1 MNQHKKLSE
10 HRAISGEIITA
21 IRKVVC
27 MYSTNLH
34 EPVFEGNEWHY
45 LKDCLDSGFV
55 SSAGQYV
62 EKFEQ
67 KIAEFTG
74 SKYAIA
80 LVNGTSALHLA
91 MIVGGVKSGD
101 EVIMPSLTFVATA
114 NAVSY
119 TGAIPHFVDVNQ
131 LDLGIDAVKLRQ
143 YLNEITVI
151 KNGNCLN
158 RKTGRI
164 IRALLPMHV
173 FGHPCNILELL
184 AIADEFH
191 LTVIEDAAESLGSF
205 YNEKHTGTFGKIGII
220 SFNGNKTITTGGG
233 GVILTDDREIAYQ
246 AKYLSTTAKQPH
258 AFSYMHTDIGFNYRM
273 PNLNAALG
281 CAQMEQMPSL
291 LKWKRELFEAYANA
305 FANVEGLSIIE
316 EPKYCESNYWL
327 QTLLLDEDHVGQR
340 DLLLS
345 EFNNAGYGSR
355 PVWKLISHLKPYLT
369 CPRMELPIAESLS
382 KRLLNIP
389 SSITFSEAR

>member
-21 IRKVVC
+21 IRKVVG

-281 CAQMEQMPSL
+281 CAQLEKLPYFLNSKRRLFNLYFDAFFKVENVL
-291 LKWKRELFEAYANA
+291 LFQ
-305 FANVEGLSIIE
+305 
-316 EPKYCESNYWL
+316 EPIHCRSNYWL
-327 QTLLLDEDHVGQR
+327 QTLLLDEELVPYHEDIIISCIKSGINV
-340 DLLLS
+340 
-345 EFNNAGYGSR
+345 R
-355 PVWKLISHLKPYLT
+355 PVWTPLHL
-369 CPRMELPIAESLS
+369 LPIFADSPAASLPVTINLA
-382 KRLLNIP
+382 KRLINIP
-389 SSITFSEAR
+389 SSAGIS

>member
-21 IRKVVC
+21 IRKVVG

-281 CAQMEQMPSL
+281 CAQLEKLPYFLNSKRRLFNLYFDAFFKVENVL
-291 LKWKRELFEAYANA
+291 LFQ
-305 FANVEGLSIIE
+305 
-316 EPKYCESNYWL
+316 EPIHCRSNYWL
-327 QTLLLDEDHVGQR
+327 QTLLLDEELVPYHEDIIISCINSGINV
-340 DLLLS
+340 
-345 EFNNAGYGSR
+345 R
-355 PVWKLISHLKPYLT
+355 PVWTPLHL
-369 CPRMELPIAESLS
+369 LPIFADSPAASLPVTINLA
-382 KRLLNIP
+382 KRLINIP
-389 SSITFSEAR
+389 SSAGIS

>member
-21 IRKVVC
+21 IRKVVG

-55 SSAGQYV
+55 SSVGQYV

-67 KIAEFTG
+67 KIADFTG

-281 CAQMEQMPSL
+281 CAQLEKLPYFLNSKRRLFNLYFDAFFKVENVL
-291 LKWKRELFEAYANA
+291 LFQ
-305 FANVEGLSIIE
+305 
-316 EPKYCESNYWL
+316 EPIHCRSNYWL
-327 QTLLLDEDHVGQR
+327 QTLLLDEELVPYHEDIIISCIKSGINV
-340 DLLLS
+340 
-345 EFNNAGYGSR
+345 R
-355 PVWKLISHLKPYLT
+355 PVWTPLHL
-369 CPRMELPIAESLS
+369 LPIFADSPAASLPVTINLA
-382 KRLLNIP
+382 KRLINIP
-389 SSITFSEAR
+389 SSAGIS